1 MINLLAVFHQ
11 YYSSVFA
18 ERRFTDV
25 CELDSSA
32 LSLIC
37 IKSATKDSSN
47 ISINQ
52 IRSFRYHIKYLFEKS
67 MRRKFIN
74 CILHFTV
81 FSVLISESSAK
92 ISNFQS
98 ASCICFKSKLSNEF
112 VSTMSIRRSNRLTLL
127 LIECSESS
135 ACCRRFTLS
144 SENFSRHRSSKM
156 L

>member
-1 MINLLAVFHQ
+1 
-11 YYSSVFA
+11 
-18 ERRFTDV
+18 
-25 CELDSSA
+25 
-32 LSLIC
+32 
-37 IKSATKDSSN
+37 
-47 ISINQ
+47 
-52 IRSFRYHIKYLFEKS
+52 

-74 CILHFTV
+74 YILHFTV

-156 L
+156 LWNFKSFNIFINVSISDAVLNRTLRLFQKDWSKSSSSFVRSSRARRES

>member
-1 MINLLAVFHQ
+1 
-11 YYSSVFA
+11 
-18 ERRFTDV
+18 
-25 CELDSSA
+25 
-32 LSLIC
+32 
-37 IKSATKDSSN
+37 
-47 ISINQ
+47 
-52 IRSFRYHIKYLFEKS
+52 

-74 CILHFTV
+74 YILHFTV

-127 LIECSESS
+127 LIKCFESS

-156 L
+156 LWNFKSFNIFINVSISDAVLNRTLRLFQKDWSKSSSSFVRSSRARRES